1 MAESPR
7 RVFEATFP
15 KCGAQYEMDNVPT
28 DHPGT
33 FCPSCRDAGYRVL
46 GVLHWKLARIEPEH
60 MDQESKG
67 QGGVT

>member
-7 RVFEATFP
+7 RVFEATCP
-15 KCGAQYEMDNVPT
+15 KCGARYEMDDVPT

-46 GVLHWKLARIEPEH
+46 GVLHWKLVRSEPRGTE
-60 MDQESKG
+60 EKLVTE
-67 QGGVT
+67 GGE